1 MANKDDEIIHK
12 GPITEF
18 RPHKDDVSGGR
29 DKSVQTEAKGAEGL
43 ADMSVTSA
51 TSGGDAMSNIS
62 ESSGYQRPKNSGG
75 EAPDDESQ
83 PAGNHGNLT
92 R

>member
-43 ADMSVTSA
+43 TDMLT
-51 TSGGDAMSNIS
+51 TSG
-62 ESSGYQRPKNSGG
+62 SSGGGAGRITEIDESYQRPKRDGG
-75 EAPDDESQ
+75 ESPDDESQ
-83 PAGNHGNLT
+83 PAGNRGNLT
-92 R
+92 K

>member
-29 DKSVQTEAKGAEGL
+29 DKSVQTEARGAEGL
-43 ADMSVTSA
+43 ADLLVTSGS
-51 TSGGDAMSNIS
+51 SGGSAGRITEGDN
-62 ESSGYQRPKNSGG
+62 YQHAKSDGG
-75 EAPDDESQ
+75 ESPDDESQ
-83 PAGNHGNLT
+83 PAGNRGNLT
-92 R
+92 K